1 MWAWASRSHHNHF
14 RPPAPEVNDEV
25 AYWSDWLCDDSVVL
39 EPLVGN
45 RVYLALHA
53 LEHSMKAVWGE
64 EAVNQD
70 KKDEEGEPEAAQ
82 LIWGITMD
90 FDDLTST
97 LPDPKR
103 VKAQYLLA
111 EPTLSRGHHEVTMRL
126 MRELAG
132 NAQYWSVT
140 SPELNPHLPV
150 LYAMLQQK
158 EPGRW
163 VNPPGSEKAV
173 EAKWDQLWDFLDLC
187 RLMFQREVSASFSTT
202 FERMLPI
209 RERLALP
216 GFSTEP
222 ASQEETQ

>member
-1 MWAWASRSHHNHF
+1 
-14 RPPAPEVNDEV
+14 
-25 AYWSDWLCDDSVVL
+25 
-39 EPLVGN
+39 
-45 RVYLALHA
+45 
-53 LEHSMKAVWGE
+53 MKAVWGE

-97 LPDPKR
+97 LSDPKR

-111 EPTLSRGHHEVTMRL
+111 EPTLSRGHYEVTMRL

-150 LYAMLQQK
+150 LYASLQQK
-158 EPGRW
+158 ARPLGE
-163 VNPPGSEKAV
+163 PPG
-173 EAKWDQLWDFLDLC
+173 F
-187 RLMFQREVSASFSTT
+187 REGYGTSSTC
-202 FERMLPI
+202 
-209 RERLALP
+209 AD
-216 GFSTEP
+216 
-222 ASQEETQ
+222 